1 MEKNRSWL
9 GSGFLLLAALIW
21 GLAFIFQRSS
31 MEHIGPMTFSAFR
44 YGVSA
49 LVLLPFALRKRQRGL
64 PIKEDPTI
72 RRGIL
77 CGLFLFAGANLQQA
91 GLVYTTAGKAGFI
104 TALYILIVPLLGGI
118 FLKKKVSL
126 QTWICV
132 FIALVG
138 FYLLSIKEGITIE
151 LGDLLV
157 FLGAFLWAGHILV
170 VDNSVGNME
179 PFLLSFVQM
188 AVTTVLSTVGMLLF
202 EQVTLLGLERALV
215 AILYTGVLSG
225 SVAYTLQMYGQ
236 RHTEP
241 TLASLIMSLES
252 VFAALAGY
260 LFLQELLT
268 LKETIGAI
276 IILIAVILA
285 QIPFSKQ
292 RKENI

>member
-1 MEKNRSWL
+1 MKHKSFL
-9 GSGFLLLAALIW
+9 GTSFLLLAALIW

-31 MEHIGPMTFSAFR
+31 MEHIGPMTFSALR

-49 LVLLPFALRKRQRGL
+49 LVLLPFALRKRQAL
-64 PIKEDPTI
+64 PLKEDPTV

-104 TALYILIVPLLGGI
+104 TALYILIVPLLGGL

-132 FIALVG
+132 LIALLG
-138 FYLLSIKEGITIE
+138 FYLLSIKEGIKIE
-151 LGDLLV
+151 FGDLLV
-157 FLGAFLWAGHILV
+157 FIGAFLWAGHILV
-170 VDNSVGNME
+170 VDSSVGRME

-188 AVTTVLSTVGMLLF
+188 LVTSILSSVGMLLF
-202 EQVTLLGLERALV
+202 ETVTLRGLEGALT

-260 LFLQELLT
+260 LFLNEILT
-268 LKETIGAI
+268 LKEFLGAAV
-276 IILIAVILA
+276 ILIAVILA
-285 QIPFSKQ
+285 QIPFARR
-292 RKENI
+292 RKEQV